1 MCLLISLFSF
11 ATIEHFPSSGL
22 APAKTVH
29 NVRKQSGFTLL
40 ELVLVIMILGI
51 LGVGISSFMRTSVL
65 QYTGFVERTQLI
77 NESSFIVQRINRE
90 LMHAVPNSIRITGDT
105 SVHCLEFVP
114 NKWATIYTT
123 LPLQPSAT
131 NTVDVVAM
139 QDINGTIFNPVMNT
153 DFAIV
158 YPVDSHDV
166 YDLTRNKRHLIT
178 ACQDDG
184 ADTSCA
190 TADDP
195 DNIVELTVADSF
207 AASSP
212 ASRLYIADRAVSYCV
227 RDNNMYRHETG
238 INTTQTAYT
247 SGGIMIAQNI
257 VNTLSDDPVAQT
269 ATSDDPFRWYDAT
282 YRRNAYS
289 RVLLAFGKDEQVIS
303 FVQEVHIPNVP

>member
-1 MCLLISLFSF
+1 MRLTKPQSYLEESPHLHD
-11 ATIEHFPSSGL
+11 TLTVTRESS
-22 APAKTVH
+22 PKAKK
-29 NVRKQSGFTLL
+29 NAGFTLL
-40 ELVLVIMILGI
+40 ELVLVIVILGI

-65 QYTGFVERTQLI
+65 QYTSFVERTQLI
-77 NESSFIVQRINRE
+77 SESSFIVQRINRE
-90 LMHAVPNSIRITGDT
+90 LMHAVPNSIRITGDS

-114 NKWATIYTT
+114 NKWATIYTE
-123 LPLQPSAT
+123 LPLQPSPT
-131 NTVDVVAM
+131 TTVNVVAM
-139 QDINGTIFNPVMNT
+139 QDITGATFTPVMSS

-158 YPVDSHDV
+158 YPLDSNDV
-166 YDLTRNKRHLIT
+166 YDLARNKRQLIS
-178 ACQDDG
+178 ACTDDG
-184 ADTSCA
+184 PDASCA
-190 TADDP
+190 SADDP

-212 ASRLYIADRAVSYCV
+212 ASRLYVADRAVSYCV

-238 INTTQTAYT
+238 INTTQTAFT
-247 SGGIMIAQNI
+247 SGGTKIAQNI